1 MVLRGGIIMK
11 GRFHYLTIMSIFLA
25 YFIAVIFN
33 SDFWGNLL
41 SPVVTGIAAYYV
53 YKAYV
58 KSAKNRIMKIAGIF
72 FFASIAAWAIGD
84 AAWVAYDMLLHI
96 DPDEM
101 ALTTYG
107 YSLTN
112 LFFVIW
118 LIISGIQE
126 LKRWNMVQ
134 VLVDTVAISINCLIL
149 IWVFFLNKD
158 MQNVLLLQSDVV
170 SGFSVLLD
178 FIIMIWTFIWYFSIR
193 KGKIPHYMKYA
204 PLGAIIFVVMDLIY
218 YYQYFYTIYDP
229 NSLLDGGYVLGL
241 GLLGYSGYLKVYSKA
256 EITTEFENRGGRNKG
271 ILLIIAPLLLVI
283 FKGLQVD
290 YLLMMVLTILLH
302 YVFSNITQKNI
313 FRDELLEKELQL
325 NAKLERKVAERTKEL
340 NALLDQDVV
349 TGLKSRRCFLREL
362 RQILDSSEKET
373 HLILFYIDL
382 NRYKMIKTMFGNF
395 VGEQVLKEVGE
406 SLSDY
411 FHGKNAL
418 LASYGEDVYVIVL
431 QGRYTYDE
439 GEEIAAGIIEECSR
453 IYHVD
458 GYDIR
463 VTLNAGIA
471 IYPTDA
477 SSKSELIRHADI
489 AMSEARKNGFNKV
502 QSFDEELEKI
512 VSNKNRIEILLKR
525 ACFDDEFTL
534 NYQPQVMIEDGSMF
548 GMEALIRWK
557 TPDGRMISPGEFIP
571 IAEETGYIIP
581 IGYWV
586 MQKALEQLHDW
597 DKVCEQKPRMS
608 INVSAKQ
615 LIERDFIKNLSEALI
630 RNQIAPDR
638 LEIEIT
644 ESSQLEEN
652 QEIKD
657 KLIKIHEMGVSI
669 AIDDFGTGYSSLYY
683 LKNLPIDRIKIA
695 KPLIDKI
702 ESDIYDNT
710 IVKTAITVAKTRNM
724 RIIAEG
730 VETKEQ
736 WEALK
741 EIQCDE
747 IQGYYFARPMPA
759 DQIYAEWMQR

>member
-1 MVLRGGIIMK
+1 MK
-11 GRFHYLTIMSIFLA
+11 GILHKLSIIALFLA
-25 YFIAVIFN
+25 YFLAVILK
-33 SDFWGNLL
+33 SDDWGNIL
-41 SPVVTGIAAYYV
+41 SPVVTGIASYYV
-53 YKAYV
+53 YQGYV
-58 KSAKNRIMKIAGIF
+58 RKNKQGILKIAGVF
-72 FFASIAAWAIGD
+72 FFASVAVWAFCDLAWAFI
-84 AAWVAYDMLLHI
+84 AMILHSN
-96 DPDEM
+96 PDEM
-101 ALTTYG
+101 VITTYG

-112 LFFVIW
+112 LFFVMW

-134 VLVDTVAISINCLIL
+134 VLVDTLAIALNCLIL

-158 MQNVLLLQSDVV
+158 MQNILLLQSDLV
-170 SGFSVLLD
+170 SGLSVLLD
-178 FIIMIWTFIWYFSIR
+178 FVILIWTFIWYFSIR
-193 KGKIPHYMKYA
+193 KGKIPHYMLYA
-204 PLGAIIFVVMDLIY
+204 PVGAIVFAVMDLIY
-218 YYQYFYTIYDP
+218 YYQYFYTKYDP
-229 NSLLDGGYVLGL
+229 NSLLDGGYVLGFA
-241 GLLGYSGYLKVYSKA
+241 LLGYSGYLKA
-256 EITTEFENRGGRNKG
+256 RTNIEHAPEFENRGGRNKG
-271 ILLIIAPLLLVI
+271 LLLIIAPLLLVI
-283 FKGLQVD
+283 LKGFQID
-290 YLLMMVLTILLH
+290 YLFMMVVTILLH

-313 FRDELLEKELQL
+313 FRDELLEKELQI

-340 NALLDQDVV
+340 NDLLDQDVV

-362 RQILDSSEKET
+362 RHIIDANENET

-395 VGEQVLKEVGE
+395 VGEQVLKEVGT
-406 SLSDY
+406 SLTEY
-411 FHGKNAL
+411 FQEKDAL

-431 QGRYTYDE
+431 KGKYSYEE
-439 GEEIAAGIIEECSR
+439 GEIIASGIIEECSR

-477 SSKSELIRHADI
+477 SSKAELIRHADI
-489 AMSEARKNGFNKV
+489 AMSEARKTGFNKV
-502 QSFDEELEKI
+502 QSFDEELEKT
-512 VSNKNRIEILLKR
+512 VSNKNKIELLLKR
-525 ACFDDEFTL
+525 ACFDEEFTL
-534 NYQPQVMIEDGSMF
+534 NYQPQVLIENGSMF
-548 GMEALIRWK
+548 GMEALLRWK

-597 DKVCEQKPRMS
+597 DEVCVNRSRMS

-615 LIERDFIKNLSEALI
+615 LMERDFIRNLYEALL
-630 RNQIAPDR
+630 RNKIAPDR

-644 ESSQLEEN
+644 ESIQLEEN
-652 QEIKD
+652 QEVKE
-657 KLIKIHEMGVSI
+657 KLFKIHEMGVSI

-683 LKNLPIDRIKIA
+683 LKHLPIDRIKIA

-702 ESDIYDNT
+702 ETDIYDNT
-710 IVKTAITVAKTRNM
+710 IVRTAITVAKTRNL

-747 IQGYYFARPMPA
+747 IQGFYFARPMPA
-759 DQIYAEWMQR
+759 DQIYSEWMCSDKHL